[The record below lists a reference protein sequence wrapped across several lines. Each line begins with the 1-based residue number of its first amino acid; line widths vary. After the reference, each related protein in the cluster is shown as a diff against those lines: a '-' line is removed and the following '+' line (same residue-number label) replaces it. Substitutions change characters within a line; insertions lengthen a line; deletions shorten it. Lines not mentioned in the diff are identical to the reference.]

1 MAQHREESYR
11 GPTRR
16 SLLKAAM
23 AAAGAWAAPWVVPA
37 SVLGE
42 NPPSSRIHVGFI
54 GTGNQST
61 GDLPAFLRNDDVQVL
76 TVCDVNTASYG
87 YQTPEQYLGREPARK
102 LAEDTYGNHLPDHIR
117 NFLNCVKTRQEPLAP
132 VEIGHCTAGVCHL
145 GNIAI
150 G

>member
-16 SLLKAAM
+16 SLLKASM
-23 AAAGAWAAPWVVPA
+23 AAAAAWAAPWVVPA

-61 GDLPAFLRNDDVQVL
+61 GDDEAN
-76 TVCDVNTASYG
+76 AM
-87 YQTPEQYLGREPARK
+87 LGR
-102 LAEDTYGNHLPDHIR
+102 
-117 NFLNCVKTRQEPLAP
+117 PLRAP
-132 VEIGHCTAGVCHL
+132 WSL
-145 GNIAI
+145 
-150 G
+150 